1 MGKRDLNYHVS
12 VGGLDS
18 ITLFLFGDAAVL
30 RQPLL
35 RGGTMAEVERGIA
48 AEVTEA
54 GVRAVSLDRPGI
66 VTPPL
71 KNLYTGTLAEQDRVL
86 FVLFPDGEGFLL
98 GKI

>member
-1 MGKRDLNYHVS
+1 
-12 VGGLDS
+12 
-18 ITLFLFGDAAVL
+18 
-30 RQPLL
+30 
-35 RGGTMAEVERGIA
+35 MAEIERGIA

-54 GVRAVSLDRPGI
+54 GVRVGSLDRPGI

-71 KNLYTGTLAEQDRVL
+71 KNLYTGTLAEKDRVL

>member
-1 MGKRDLNYHVS
+1 M
-12 VGGLDS
+12 
-18 ITLFLFGDAAVL
+18 AA
-30 RQPLL
+30 
-35 RGGTMAEVERGIA
+35 VERGIA

-71 KNLYTGTLAEQDRVL
+71 KNLYTGTLAEKDRVL